1 MRPKLNEEKIN
12 NFLYDSRLKMAL
24 EQSKRIK
31 KDLLREKR
39 NLLLVQLFEA
49 VSAVFSVLV
58 FAFVFGGWWHGN

>member
-1 MRPKLNEEKIN
+1 MRPKLNETKLN
-12 NFLYDSRLKMAL
+12 DFLYDSRIKMAL

-39 NLLLVQLFEA
+39 NLFMVQLFEA
-49 VSAVFSVLV
+49 VIAVTSVLV

>member
-39 NLLLVQLFEA
+39 NLFMVQLFYA